1 MAFLTQALFISVFH
15 LSFCA
20 QISEKHGKNCCH
32 LTFKIECR
40 EKILLCEVGMLDKI
54 DRKLLALLQQDCTLS
69 LQALAD
75 AVNLTTTPCWKRLK
89 RLEDDGV
96 LVGKVALLDPEKLGL
111 GLTAFVL
118 IKTQHHS
125 SEWYCRFVT
134 VVTEMPEVLGFWRM
148 AGEYDYLM
156 RVQVADMKRY
166 DDFYKR
172 LVNSVPGL
180 SDVTSSFAME
190 QIKYTTALPIE

>member
-1 MAFLTQALFISVFH
+1 
-15 LSFCA
+15 
-20 QISEKHGKNCCH
+20 
-32 LTFKIECR
+32 
-40 EKILLCEVGMLDKI
+40 MLDKT
-54 DRKLLALLQQDCTLS
+54 DRRLLALLQRDCTLS

-89 RLEDDGV
+89 RLEDSGI
-96 LVGKVALLDPEKLGL
+96 LIGKVALLDPEKLGL

-125 SEWYCRFVT
+125 SEWYGRFVSE
-134 VVTEMPEVLGFWRM
+134 VSAIQEVLGFWRM
-148 AGEYDYLM
+148 AGEYDYLL

-180 SDVTSSFAME
+180 TDVTSSFAME
-190 QIKYTTALPIE
+190 QIKSTTALPIE

>member
-1 MAFLTQALFISVFH
+1 MI
-15 LSFCA
+15 
-20 QISEKHGKNCCH
+20 
-32 LTFKIECR
+32 
-40 EKILLCEVGMLDKI
+40 DKT

-89 RLEDDGV
+89 RLEESGIIQ
-96 LVGKVALLDPEKLGL
+96 GHVALLDAEKLGI

-118 IKTQHHS
+118 IKTQMHS
-125 SEWYCRFVT
+125 REWYCEFVR
-134 VVTEMPEVLGFWRM
+134 VVSSMPEVLGFWRM

-172 LVNSVPGL
+172 MVNQVPGL

-190 QIKYTTALPIE
+190 QIKYTTALPLGE